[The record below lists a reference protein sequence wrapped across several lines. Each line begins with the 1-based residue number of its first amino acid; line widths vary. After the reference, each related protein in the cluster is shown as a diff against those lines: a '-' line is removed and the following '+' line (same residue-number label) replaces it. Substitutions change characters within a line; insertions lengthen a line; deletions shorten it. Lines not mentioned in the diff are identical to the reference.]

1 MSKTIITLI
10 SIVVVLLII
19 FAYFGGLWQNKEKIH
34 RAQLEMERLR
44 NMRDSLHTV
53 VAYRDSM
60 QYMMKTQ
67 AQIYRGETE
76 ILRHEV
82 QRLEEERQE
91 NQLSVRSLRKP
102 EDLKLRLLENFPE
115 LGDSDWGVREVY
127 NEENDI
133 EIEYFLV
140 PLWFSETFII
150 DHQNSLSFEQ
160 QKNTLVIVDSLN
172 QSIIVLQDSIYVL
185 ENLNRQAYEKG
196 FQVAYVKYNTLN
208 QQYIEELKKGKINWG
223 WQTAGIIAGGVVG
236 VIIGRGTK

>member
-1 MSKTIITLI
+1 M
-10 SIVVVLLII
+10 
-19 FAYFGGLWQNKEKIH
+19 
-34 RAQLEMERLR
+34 
-44 NMRDSLHTV
+44 

-133 EIEYFLV
+133 EIEYLLV

-196 FQVAYVKYNTLN
+196 FQVAYVKYDTLN

>member
-44 NMRDSLHTV
+44 NMRDSLYTV

-133 EIEYFLV
+133 EIEYLLV

-196 FQVAYVKYNTLN
+196 FQVAYVKYDTLN

>member
-1 MSKTIITLI
+1 MSLTEL
-10 SIVVVLLII
+10 
-19 FAYFGGLWQNKEKIH
+19 N
-34 RAQLEMERLR
+34 
-44 NMRDSLHTV
+44 TV

-133 EIEYFLV
+133 EIEYLLV

-196 FQVAYVKYNTLN
+196 FQVAYVKYDSLN